1 MENYRYF
8 IIWLIPSLKVLD
20 FKKVK
25 QAERKT
31 SEDMFG
37 TNRDE
42 FNSLAQQMFKNE
54 NTEIKLDGKS
64 DRQVKNFVKR

>member
-1 MENYRYF
+1 
-8 IIWLIPSLKVLD
+8 
-20 FKKVK
+20 
-25 QAERKT
+25 
-31 SEDMFG
+31 MFG